1 MEPTPEANA
10 LPGWRRAS
18 RSNDA
23 PPFKTLLR
31 QLRERAN
38 LKQRDLA
45 GLTKLD
51 PTFISRLE
59 SGERNASRDNV
70 EALADALSASPRERL
85 DLLVAADVMISLDPL
100 LEDLLVLWWSEALPS
115 SVRAQLKTVIEVAVS
130 YGNRALEGDE

>member
-1 MEPTPEANA
+1 MT
-10 LPGWRRAS
+10 GWRRAS
-18 RSNDA
+18 RSSDA

>member
-1 MEPTPEANA
+1 VEPTPEANA
-10 LPGWRRAS
+10 LTGWRVAS
-18 RSNDA
+18 RSSDA

>member
-1 MEPTPEANA
+1 M
-10 LPGWRRAS
+10 PGWRRAS
-18 RSNDA
+18 RSSDA

>member
-1 MEPTPEANA
+1 VEPTPEANA
-10 LPGWRRAS
+10 SPAWRRAS
-18 RSNDA
+18 RSSDA

-70 EALADALSASPRERL
+70 EALADALGASPRERL

-100 LEDLLVLWWSEALPS
+100 LEELLVLWWSEAL
-115 SVRAQLKTVIEVAVS
+115 R
-130 YGNRALEGDE
+130 